1 MLVYLPQAGN
11 MRSSPVIE
19 LEEISKAFGATP
31 ALARVDLRVEPGK
44 TTVLIGPSGCGK
56 STLLRI
62 VVGLVSADGGT
73 ASFEGRAITPKS
85 VQALRRRMGYVIQE
99 GGLFPHL
106 TAAENVVLM
115 ARQIGWPERK
125 WRGRLGELAALTR
138 LPTDA
143 LRRYPV
149 ELSGGQR
156 QRVSL
161 MRSLML
167 DPHVLL
173 MDEPLGALDPM
184 IRCDLQVELRGIFRE
199 LGKTV
204 LMVTHDLDEAGFLG
218 DVIVL
223 LREGRIEQ
231 RGTFEELVHA
241 PRNEFVRAFVN
252 AQRSMLIPLREE
264 P

>member
-1 MLVYLPQAGN
+1 

-19 LEEISKAFGATP
+19 LEQISKTFGATA
-31 ALARVDLRVEPGK
+31 ALARVDLRVEAGQ

-62 VVGLVSADGGT
+62 VVGLVSADRGM
-73 ASFEGRAITPKS
+73 ASFEGNAITEKS
-85 VQALRRRMGYVIQE
+85 VQALRQRMGYVIQE

-115 ARQIGWPERK
+115 ARQLGWPEQKR
-125 WRGRLGELAALTR
+125 RGRLEELTVLTR

-161 MRSLML
+161 MRALML
-167 DPHVLL
+167 DPDVLL

-184 IRCDLQVELRGIFRE
+184 IRRDLQAELRGIFRK

-204 LMVTHDLDEAGFLG
+204 LMVTHDLDEAGFFG
-218 DVIVL
+218 DVVVL

-231 RGTFEELVHA
+231 RGAFEELVHA
-241 PRNEFVRAFVN
+241 PRSEFVRAFVN
-252 AQRSMLIPLREE
+252 AQRSILTSLREE